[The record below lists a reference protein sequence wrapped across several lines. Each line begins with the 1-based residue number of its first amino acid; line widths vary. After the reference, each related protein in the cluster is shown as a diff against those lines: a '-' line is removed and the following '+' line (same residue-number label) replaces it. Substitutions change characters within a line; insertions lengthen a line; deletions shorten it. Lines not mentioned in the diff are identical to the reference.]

1 MYLIISGS
9 WILNEPA
16 YSSLHE
22 VPSNS
27 LSEAEDYLE
36 YVPKDTITPLS
47 DGNDG
52 NSAASFSADMCL
64 HNQTNDEG
72 PLVDIMAK
80 YLLKVKEENR
90 LTQTTVEKIAKAT
103 SELFS
108 VACRRLQRKVDETLK
123 DANMEKLPGID
134 AAFEEVTA
142 PFEQLDSKWML
153 PEFTRKKLPYVVCIY
168 MVYCKYE

>member
-36 YVPKDTITPLS
+36 YVPKDAIAPLS

-64 HNQTNDEG
+64 HNQTNDEE
-72 PLVDIMAK
+72 PLNWLISWR
-80 YLLKVKEENR
+80 N
-90 LTQTTVEKIAKAT
+90 I
-103 SELFS
+103 F
-108 VACRRLQRKVDETLK
+108 
-123 DANMEKLPGID
+123 
-134 AAFEEVTA
+134 
-142 PFEQLDSKWML
+142 
-153 PEFTRKKLPYVVCIY
+153 
-168 MVYCKYE
+168 